1 MNRIIAAWCVLLVSV
16 GAFLA
21 QGWAVDQ
28 AQRANRRIGELAQG
42 REPSLAEIMAA
53 PPEVKL
59 ARALQLQR
67 QGRYDEALAAMSAI
81 INSGDKALQ
90 TQIRYSL
97 GNLYLEQA
105 IAKTEAMAI
114 ADAQPLLALAKQAY
128 RQALALDSG
137 FWDAKYNLD
146 VAMRLL
152 PELDRINLEQEPTPK
167 QQAPLWTTVPG
178 FPRGLP

>member
-1 MNRIIAAWCVLLVSV
+1 MNKTTMAWCVLLMSA

-21 QGWAVDQ
+21 QGWTLNQ
-28 AQRANRRIGELAQG
+28 ARGANRWIEKLAQG
-42 REPSLAEIMAA
+42 REPSFAEIMAA
-53 PPEVKL
+53 PPAAKL
-59 ARALQLQR
+59 ARALQLKR
-67 QGRYDEALAAMSAI
+67 QGRYEEALAAMNAI
-81 INSGDKALQ
+81 INNGDKVLQ
-90 TQIRYSL
+90 MQIRYSL

-105 IAKTEAMAI
+105 LVKTEAMAI

-152 PELDRINLEQEPTPK
+152 PELERINVEEEPTPR

>member
-1 MNRIIAAWCVLLVSV
+1 
-16 GAFLA
+16 LA
-21 QGWAVDQ
+21 QGWTVYQ
-28 AQRANRRIGELAQG
+28 AQRANRLIKELAQG
-42 REPSLAEIMAA
+42 REPGFAEIMAA
-53 PPEVKL
+53 APEVKL
-59 ARALQLQR
+59 ARALQLKR
-67 QGRYDEALAAMSAI
+67 QGRYDEALAAMNAI

-90 TQIRYSL
+90 TQIRYNL

-105 IAKTEAMAI
+105 IAKTETMAI

-128 RQALALDSG
+128 RQALVLDSG

-152 PELDRINLEQEPTPK
+152 PELDRINMEQEPAPK